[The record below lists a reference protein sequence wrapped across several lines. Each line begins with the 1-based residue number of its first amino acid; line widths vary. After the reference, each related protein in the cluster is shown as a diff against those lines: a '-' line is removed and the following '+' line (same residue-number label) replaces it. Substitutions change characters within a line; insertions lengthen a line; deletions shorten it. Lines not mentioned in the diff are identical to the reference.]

1 MCIVCMKLLHG
12 LLYLY
17 NGFHKPKNRRI
28 CIPSQ
33 SGKGHT
39 CLPPSH
45 TTVMVNCL
53 AIPSCKD
60 QKHSQRKMLQ
70 SPFAATVKRRW
81 KSSSFLNRHHYHHH
95 QQHTNI
101 LFSPKRKSS
110 AFNAH
115 KPNCR
120 IEHCLLVYSFC
131 LCVCVCVCVCVG
143 VYEELQKSLEKSE

>member
-39 CLPPSH
+39 CRPPSH
-45 TTVMVNCL
+45 TTVMNYL

-60 QKHSQRKMLQ
+60 RKHSQEKSFKTLLLQ
-70 SPFAATVKRRW
+70 VLKEGGNHLPSSTGIIIIIINNTQT
-81 KSSSFLNRHHYHHH
+81 SSSLPRESHLHSMLINPIAGLN
-95 QQHTNI
+95 I
-101 LFSPKRKSS
+101 ACLFTLS
-110 AFNAH
+110 A
-115 KPNCR
+115 
-120 IEHCLLVYSFC
+120 Y
-131 LCVCVCVCVCVG
+131 VCVG
-143 VYEELQKSLEKSE
+143 VCEELQKSFAKSE